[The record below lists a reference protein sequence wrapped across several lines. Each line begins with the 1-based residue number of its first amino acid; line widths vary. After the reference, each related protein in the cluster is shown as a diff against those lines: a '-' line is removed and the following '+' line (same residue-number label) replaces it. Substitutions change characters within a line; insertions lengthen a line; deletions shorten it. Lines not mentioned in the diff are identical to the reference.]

1 LAARGIVFEE
11 LAERLGHS
19 ESDPL
24 DLLVFVAWNGPAVS
38 RRDRANR
45 LRRED
50 AVFLEAFVPEAR
62 EILEELIEKYA
73 EHGIGQLDDLRI
85 LEVPPLSQFGT
96 PVEIAQRF
104 GGTKGLREAVERLEE
119 LLYST

>member
-1 LAARGIVFEE
+1 V
-11 LAERLGHS
+11 
-19 ESDPL
+19 

-45 LRRED
+45 LRRDD
-50 AVFLEAFVPEAR
+50 AAFLEGFVPDAR
-62 EILEELIEKYA
+62 AILEELLEKYA

-85 LEVPPLSQFGT
+85 LEVPPLTQFGT
-96 PVEIAQRF
+96 PVEIAERF
-104 GGTKGLREAVERLEE
+104 GGGNRLRQAVEQLEE